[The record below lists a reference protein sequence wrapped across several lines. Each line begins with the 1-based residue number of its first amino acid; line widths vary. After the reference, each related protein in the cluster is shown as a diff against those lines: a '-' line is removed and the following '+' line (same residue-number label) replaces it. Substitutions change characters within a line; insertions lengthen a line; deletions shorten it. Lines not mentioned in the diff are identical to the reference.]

1 MSSSKL
7 QATQSSVSVPLERKD
22 ALLKMQ
28 RGPKK
33 VYLEPAGKMHSYLK
47 ELIRYPPDG
56 YEFITHETALDRS
69 VLEPLLNSNVV
80 YFALQRNLL
89 EKLIPMHL
97 VKSYIERFL
106 KKAPPDAALTY
117 SYGHPIF
124 RKEPWVVEVEWAT
137 QLTGF
142 SAAHLR
148 RYKGI
153 LEKVLASTHCKKII
167 CWCELC
173 RNTVLAGMDCSQFR
187 HKIEVVPHAVAKKEF
202 TKVYNDDKVRLLF
215 VGSANIPGEFDLKG
229 GKEALE
235 AFRLLTN
242 KYDNLEMVVRS
253 DVPPSIKR
261 EYEGMPGLKIIEGT
275 LPQKLLERE
284 FLSADI
290 FLVPGHH
297 TPFMVLL
304 DAMSYE
310 LPIVTTDAYANGEIV
325 ANGVTG
331 FVIPASGS
339 VPYYVSKFIPNG
351 RSRRFRKAI
360 KELDHQVLHAVVD
373 RTSILI
379 ENPELR
385 RQMGHAGRWEVE
397 HGRFSI
403 ERRNEKLKRV
413 FDEATST
420 Q

>member
-1 MSSSKL
+1 MRSASGNV
-7 QATQSSVSVPLERKD
+7 TPPTGHKD
-22 ALLKMQ
+22 AQLTSQKVP
-28 RGPKK
+28 RK
-33 VYLEPAGKMHSYLK
+33 VYLEPAGKLHSYLK

-69 VLEPLLNSNVV
+69 VLKPLLNSSVV

-97 VKSYIERFL
+97 VKSYAERFL

-124 RKEPWVVEVEWAT
+124 RNEPWVVEVEWAT

-142 SAAHLR
+142 SAAHLK

-153 LEKVLASTHCKKII
+153 LEKTLASVHCKKII
-167 CWCELC
+167 CWSELC
-173 RNTVLAGMDCSQFR
+173 RNSVLAGMDCSQFQ
-187 HKIEVVPHAVAKKEF
+187 HKIEDVPHAVAKKGF
-202 TKVYNDDKVRLLF
+202 TKVHDDNKVRLLF

-235 AFRLLTN
+235 VFRLLSS
-242 KYDNLEMVVRS
+242 KYDNLELVVRS
-253 DVPPSIKR
+253 DVPSSIKR
-261 EYEGMPGLKIIEGT
+261 EYERMPGLKIMEGT
-275 LPQKLLERE
+275 LPQNLLEQE

-290 FLVPGHH
+290 LLFPGHH
-297 TPFMVLL
+297 TPFLVLL

-331 FVIPASGS
+331 FVIPASRN
-339 VPYYVSKFIPNG
+339 VPYFVRKFIPDG
-351 RSRRFRKAI
+351 RSPRFRKAI
-360 KELDHQVLHAVVD
+360 KEIDNRMVHDTAD

-385 RQMGHAGRWEVE
+385 RQMGKAGRSEIE
-397 HGRFSI
+397 NGKFSI
-403 ERRNEKLKRV
+403 QNRNEKLKQI

>member
-1 MSSSKL
+1 M
-7 QATQSSVSVPLERKD
+7 QTTRTTVSASLERKD
-22 ALLKMQ
+22 TPLEMQ
-28 RGPKK
+28 RGPNK

-47 ELIRYPPDG
+47 ELMRYPPAG

-69 VLEPLLNSNVV
+69 ILKPLLNSNVV
-80 YFALQRNLL
+80 YFALQRNVL
-89 EKLIPMHL
+89 EKLIPMPL

-106 KKAPPDAALTY
+106 RKAPPDAALTY

-153 LEKVLASTHCKKII
+153 LEKVLASAHCKKII

-173 RNTVLAGMDCSQFR
+173 RNTVLASMDCSQVH
-187 HKIEVVPHAVAKKEF
+187 HKIEIVPHAVAKKGF
-202 TKVYNDDKVRLLF
+202 MKVYDDDRVRLLF
-215 VGSANIPGEFDLKG
+215 VGSANISGEFDLKG

-235 AFRLLTN
+235 AFRLLSS
-242 KYDNLEMVVRS
+242 KYDNLELVVRS
-253 DVPPSIKR
+253 DVPPSIKK
-261 EYEGMPGLKIIEGT
+261 EYEGIPGLKIIEGA

-284 FLSADI
+284 FLSADL
-290 FLVPGHH
+290 FLFPGHH
-297 TPFMVLL
+297 TPFMSLL
-304 DAMSYE
+304 DALSYE
-310 LPIVTTDAYANGEIV
+310 LPVVTTDVYANGEIV

-331 FVIPASGS
+331 FVVPASDH
-339 VPYYVSKFIPNG
+339 VPYYVRKFTPDG
-351 RSRRFRKAI
+351 RSARFRKAI
-360 KELDHQVLHAVVD
+360 KELDHQVVHDIVD

-385 RQMGHAGRWEVE
+385 RRMGKAGRGEVE
-397 HGRFSI
+397 NGRFSI
-403 ERRNEKLKRV
+403 QNRNEKLKRV
-413 FDEATST
+413 FDEAVGEA
-420 Q
+420 